1 MHRRNFIAAGSL
13 GFLLKSNLSS
23 AQVTSTDRAQG
34 SAFIA
39 GAATADRNQTGITR
53 HMVTIGRRQV
63 HYRRAGSGPP
73 VLMLHS
79 SPSSSRVFNVHLERL
94 KDRFT
99 LFALDT
105 PGNGLSDVLEDTSPD
120 ISLYSHNIM
129 QVMDALGLERCALLG
144 GYTGGIITLD
154 ASARFPERIPVAV
167 LHGYLQLTET
177 ERQDFLQNYLIPV
190 IPDPFGAYLVA
201 TWAHSRDGGLFFP
214 WYRQNAEHR
223 RVAGVPSPA
232 AITRSVIDTLR
243 AGDAIRFP
251 YRAALST
258 RTEEALMKVRNKLT
272 ITMSPQDEMWPHRL
286 RMPTLPPSVMFS
298 PGTSTSECVGI
309 WDRALLADKV
319 DSKVPSPRPAAAIA
333 GAIWSDVVQLGEVN
347 VFVRRND
354 EVRSRPLLFLHDT
367 DASSRSSER
376 WMRPFIGRRTLFA
389 PDMPGRGETELPRSM
404 DIGIAAQAAVLA
416 ALMKHQRFES
426 ADIVA
431 FGFSATL
438 AVELATQFRRLVNRI
453 AMIDTRFPVPASLS
467 EYAAQYAP
475 PITLDPYGSHLTT
488 VWNQVRDRQLFTPW
502 FKQDESTVIQGES
515 LDLSPDIL
523 DMRTV
528 DVLKSLEH
536 RSRLFADVFAYP
548 FYDRLPLVGVPLLLV
563 RPGRDLAAIAKSRL
577 DSISV
582 AEMPELSPTA
592 AATRLESFFED
603 RS

>member
-1 MHRRNFIAAGSL
+1 MDRRTFIAAGSV
-13 GFLLKSNLSS
+13 GALLNGRLAG
-23 AQVTSTDRAQG
+23 AQDAPADRARG

-39 GAATADRNQTGITR
+39 GAATDPRSQTGITR

-73 VLMLHS
+73 VLLLHS

-120 ISLYSHNIM
+120 VGLYSRNII

-154 ASARFPERIPVAV
+154 ASARYPQRIPVAV
-167 LHGYLQLTET
+167 VHGYLQLTEA
-177 ERQDFLQNYLIPV
+177 ERQDFLQNYLVPV

-214 WYRQNAEHR
+214 WFRQDAEHR

-243 AGDAIRFP
+243 AGDAIRVP
-251 YRAALST
+251 YRSALAA
-258 RTEEALMKVRNKLT
+258 RTADALVKVRNTLT

-286 RMPTLPPSVMFS
+286 RMPALPSSVTFA
-298 PGTSTSECVGI
+298 PGASTNECVEI
-309 WDRALLADKV
+309 WDRALLANKV
-319 DSKVPSPRPAAAIA
+319 TSTVPASRPAAAIP
-333 GAIWSDVVQLGEVN
+333 GAIWSDVVRLGELN
-347 VFVRRND
+347 VFVRRNN
-354 EVRSRPLLFLHDT
+354 EERGRPLIFLHDT
-367 DASSRSSER
+367 DESSRSGER
-376 WMRPFIGRRTLFA
+376 WMRPFIGRRTLLA
-389 PDMPGRGETELPRSM
+389 PDMPGRGETELPRGM
-404 DIGIAAQAAVLA
+404 DVGIAAQATMLA
-416 ALMKHQRFES
+416 ALMKQERFES
-426 ADIVA
+426 ADFVA
-431 FGFSATL
+431 FGFGATL
-438 AVELATQFRRLVNRI
+438 AVELATQFKSLVNRL
-453 AMIDTRFPVPASLS
+453 ALIDARFPGSANLKD
-467 EYAAQYAP
+467 YAAHYAP
-475 PITLDPYGSHLTT
+475 DIPLDPYGSHLTT

-502 FKQDESTVIQGES
+502 FKKDEATVIQGQT
-515 LDLSPDIL
+515 LDLTPDIL

-528 DVLKSLEH
+528 EVLKCLEH

-548 FYDRLPLVGVPLLLV
+548 LLERLPGIGIPTLLI
-563 RPGRDLAAIAKSRL
+563 RPGRELASFARSRL
-577 DSISV
+577 GESSV
-582 AEMPELSPTA
+582 AEMPGLTPASA
-592 AATRLESFFED
+592 AARLESFFAG